1 MRKLNTKMLQCFVFL
16 NCMGLY
22 CLVYYVIFYRLF
34 TVQFVV
40 YMLWICGKQYVHVLV
55 YKGQIILLPS
65 ARAERF
71 RKPKINSP
79 LWLEL
84 WRRGLSSIIHEGAMG
99 TQRMNVLT
107 FVWEVGHELSDRIQ
121 TIRVPCAFVTV
132 IIYCVPLSNTNSCS
146 NMVTGNAINI
156 KAN

>member
-1 MRKLNTKMLQCFVFL
+1 
-16 NCMGLY
+16 
-22 CLVYYVIFYRLF
+22 
-34 TVQFVV
+34 
-40 YMLWICGKQYVHVLV
+40 MLWICGKQYVHVLV

-107 FVWEVGHELSDRIQ
+107 LVWEVGHELSDRIQ
-121 TIRVPCAFVTV
+121 TIRVPSPVRICDSYYLLCAFVQ
-132 IIYCVPLSNTNSCS
+132 YEF
-146 NMVTGNAINI
+146 MFKYGYRERHQY
-156 KAN
+156 